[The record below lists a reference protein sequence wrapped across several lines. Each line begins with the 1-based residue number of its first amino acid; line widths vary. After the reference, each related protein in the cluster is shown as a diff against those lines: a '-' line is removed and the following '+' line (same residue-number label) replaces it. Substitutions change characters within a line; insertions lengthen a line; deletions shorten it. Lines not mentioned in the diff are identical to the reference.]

1 MALLTNNQTVNA
13 QVHLSTSPLLQEVLM
28 RGLRKLP
35 LMALLSLLVISAL
48 LAGCTTVPAAA
59 PAPADE
65 AAATEAPAEEAAAPA
80 DAAAG
85 AALAPTAGG
94 FPNKAIQIMAP
105 ANPGGGWD
113 TTARLLAQTLTESGI
128 SPVPVE
134 VFNVPG
140 AGGTIGLAQ
149 LVSQNAGDPYTLMMM
164 GRVMVGS
171 ILTNQ
176 SPVTLAETTPLARLT
191 AEYEIIV
198 VPADSPYQ
206 TMADLVA
213 AFQADPKSI
222 AWAGGS
228 AGGTDHI
235 LAGQI
240 AQAVGV
246 APEGV
251 NYIAY
256 SGGGEAAAAIL
267 GGQVAAGV
275 SGIGEWADFIAS
287 GEMRPL
293 AVSSAERLDI
303 LPDVPTLVE
312 SGVDVVLLNWR
323 GLVGAPNLSDEDK
336 AWLIDALTAA
346 NDSAQWQEILATNGW
361 DNVFQTGDDF
371 AATLA
376 EDDATI
382 SAVLKEIGLVE

>member
-1 MALLTNNQTVNA
+1 MRRMYALPWLAFLV
-13 QVHLSTSPLLQEVLM
+13 VFVI
-28 RGLRKLP
+28 GG
-35 LMALLSLLVISAL
+35 LLV
-48 LAGCTTVPAAA
+48 GCTTVPAAA
-59 PAPADE
+59 PAPAGD
-65 AAATEAPAEEAAAPA
+65 AAATEAAPAESAASAETA
-80 DAAAG
+80 TG
-85 AALAPTAGG
+85 ATLAPTAGG

-113 TTARLLAQTLTESGI
+113 TTARLLAQTLTEAGI

-149 LVSQNAGDPYTLMMM
+149 LVSQNAGDPYTIMMM

-191 AEYEIIV
+191 AEYEIVV
-198 VPADSPYQ
+198 VPASSPYQ

-213 AFQADPKSI
+213 AFQADPKSV

-235 LAGQI
+235 LVGQI
-240 AQAVGV
+240 AKAVGV

-251 NYIAY
+251 NYVAY

-275 SGIGEWADFIAS
+275 SGVGEWADFIAS

-293 AVSSAERLDI
+293 AVSSAERLEA
-303 LPDVPTLVE
+303 LPDVPTLTE

-323 GLVGAPNLSDEDK
+323 GVVGPPNLSDEDK
-336 AWLIDALTAA
+336 AWLIDALTAV
-346 NDSAQWQEILATNGW
+346 NNSAQWQEILTTNGW

-376 EDDATI
+376 EDNATI
-382 SAVLKEIGLVE
+382 STVLKEIGLIE

>member
-1 MALLTNNQTVNA
+1 
-13 QVHLSTSPLLQEVLM
+13 
-28 RGLRKLP
+28 
-35 LMALLSLLVISAL
+35 
-48 LAGCTTVPAAA
+48 
-59 PAPADE
+59 
-65 AAATEAPAEEAAAPA
+65 
-80 DAAAG
+80 
-85 AALAPTAGG
+85 
-94 FPNKAIQIMAP
+94 
-105 ANPGGGWD
+105 
-113 TTARLLAQTLTESGI
+113 
-128 SPVPVE
+128 
-134 VFNVPG
+134 
-140 AGGTIGLAQ
+140 
-149 LVSQNAGDPYTLMMM
+149 
-164 GRVMVGS
+164 
-171 ILTNQ
+171 
-176 SPVTLAETTPLARLT
+176 
-191 AEYEIIV
+191 
-198 VPADSPYQ
+198 
-206 TMADLVA
+206 MADLVA

-293 AVSSAERLDI
+293 AVSSAERLNI

-323 GLVGAPNLSDEDK
+323 GLVGPPNLSDEDK
-336 AWLIDALTAA
+336 AWLIAALTAA

>member
-1 MALLTNNQTVNA
+1 
-13 QVHLSTSPLLQEVLM
+13 M
-28 RGLRKLP
+28 RRVRTLP
-35 LMALLSLLVISAL
+35 LMALLSLLVASAL
-48 LAGCTTVPAAA
+48 LAGCTTMPAAA
-59 PAPADE
+59 PVE
-65 AAATEAPAEEAAAPA
+65 QAAATEAAPEEAAAPA
-80 DAAAG
+80 EAATG

-94 FPNKAIQIMAP
+94 FPSKAIQIMAP

-149 LVSQNAGDPYTLMMM
+149 LVSQNAGDPYTIMMM

-198 VPADSPYQ
+198 VPANSPYQ

-235 LAGQI
+235 LVGQI
-240 AQAVGV
+240 AKAVGV

-275 SGIGEWADFIAS
+275 SGVGEWADFIAS

-293 AVSSAERLDI
+293 AVSSAERLGA
-303 LPDVPTLVE
+303 LPDVPTLTE

-323 GLVGAPNLSDEDK
+323 GVVGPPNLNEEDK
-336 AWLIDALTAA
+336 AWLIAALTAV
-346 NDSAQWQEILATNGW
+346 NESEQWQEILATNGW
-361 DNVFQTGDDF
+361 DDVFQTGDDF

-376 EDDATI
+376 EDNATI
-382 SAVLKEIGLVE
+382 SAVLKEIGLIE

>member
-1 MALLTNNQTVNA
+1 MNLSHVRRSMGLLTI
-13 QVHLSTSPLLQEVLM
+13 LLVVF
-28 RGLRKLP
+28 
-35 LMALLSLLVISAL
+35 LLSA
-48 LAGCTTVPAAA
+48 CTAVPAAA
-59 PAPADE
+59 PSGE
-65 AAATEAPAEEAAAPA
+65 AASSAPTEAAAPEA
-80 DAAAG
+80 DAG
-85 AALAPTAGG
+85 GALAQTAGG
-94 FPNKAIQIMAP
+94 FPDKALQIMAP

-113 TTARLLAQTLTESGI
+113 TTARLLAQTMTDAGV

-140 AGGTIGLAQ
+140 AGGTVGLAQ
-149 LVSQNAGDPYTLMMM
+149 LVSQNAGDPYTIMMM

-176 SPVTLAETTPLARLT
+176 APVTLAETTPLARLT

-213 AFQADPKSI
+213 AFQANPQSI

-235 LAGQI
+235 LVGQI

-246 APEGV
+246 APEGI

-256 SGGGEAAAAIL
+256 SGGGEAAASIL
-267 GGQVAAGV
+267 GNQVAAGV
-275 SGIGEWADFIAS
+275 SGIGEWADFIQS
-287 GEMRPL
+287 GEMRAL
-293 AVSSAERLDI
+293 AVSSGERLEA

-323 GLVGAPNLSDEDK
+323 GVVGPPNMSEEDV
-336 AWLIDALTAA
+336 AWWIEALTRAVE
-346 NDSAQWQEILATNGW
+346 SEQWQTILANNGW
-361 DNVFQTGDDF
+361 DNVFQTGDEF
-371 AATLA
+371 AATLQ
-376 EDDATI
+376 EDDAVI
-382 SAVLKEIGLVE
+382 GEVLKEIGLVQ

>member
-1 MALLTNNQTVNA
+1 MTVSRIWRGA
-13 QVHLSTSPLLQEVLM
+13 MLAVL
-28 RGLRKLP
+28 
-35 LMALLSLLVISAL
+35 L
-48 LAGCTTVPAAA
+48 LAAMLVGACAVAPVAAPAGGDAAA
-59 PAPADE
+59 PAS
-65 AAATEAPAEEAAAPA
+65 TEAAAPE
-80 DAAAG
+80 AAPATDG
-85 AALAPTAGG
+85 AMAPTAGG
-94 FPNKAIQIMAP
+94 FPNKALQIMAP

-113 TTARLLAQTLTESGI
+113 TTARLLAQTMTEAGV

-140 AGGTIGLAQ
+140 AGGTVGLAQ
-149 LVSQNAGDPYTLMMM
+149 LVSQNAGDPYTIMMM

-176 SPVTLAETTPLARLT
+176 SPVTLAESTPLARLT

-213 AFQADPKSI
+213 AFQADPQSI

-235 LAGQI
+235 LIGQI
-240 AQAVGV
+240 AKLVGV
-246 APEGV
+246 APEGI

-256 SGGGEAAAAIL
+256 SGGGEAAASIL

-275 SGIGEWADFIAS
+275 SGIGEWADFIQS
-287 GEMRPL
+287 GEMRAL
-293 AVSSAERLDI
+293 AVSSADRLEG

-323 GLVGAPNLSDEDK
+323 GVVGPPNMSEEDV
-336 AWLIDALTAA
+336 AWWIEALTKT
-346 NDSAQWQEILATNGW
+346 NESAEWQEILATNGW
-361 DNVFQTGDDF
+361 DNVFQTGAEF
-371 AATLA
+371 GATLA
-376 EDDATI
+376 EDDAVI
-382 SAVLKEIGLVE
+382 GEVLKEIGLVE

>member
-1 MALLTNNQTVNA
+1 
-13 QVHLSTSPLLQEVLM
+13 M
-28 RGLRKLP
+28 RRLRTLP
-35 LMALLSLLVISAL
+35 LMLLVSLLIISAL
-48 LAGCTTVPAAA
+48 FAGCTTAPAAA
-59 PAPADE
+59 PAPAED
-65 AAATEAPAEEAAAPA
+65 AAATEAAPSEAAAPA
-80 DAAAG
+80 EAAPG

-94 FPNKAIQIMAP
+94 FPSKAIQIMAP

-149 LVSQNAGDPYTLMMM
+149 LASQNAGDPYTIMMM

-191 AEYEIIV
+191 AEYETIV
-198 VPADSPYQ
+198 VPKDSPYQ

-213 AFQADPKSI
+213 AFQSDPKSI

-235 LAGQI
+235 LVGQI
-240 AQAVGV
+240 AKAVGV

-275 SGIGEWADFIAS
+275 SGVGEWADFIAS

-293 AVSSAERLDI
+293 AVSSAERLEA
-303 LPDVPTLVE
+303 LPDVPTLTE

-323 GLVGAPNLSDEDK
+323 GLVGPPNLSDEDK
-336 AWLIDALTAA
+336 AWLIAALTAV
-346 NDSAQWQEILATNGW
+346 NESEQWQEILATNGW
-361 DNVFQTGDDF
+361 DNVFQAGDDF
-371 AATLA
+371 AATL
-376 EDDATI
+376 EEENATI
-382 SAVLKEIGLVE
+382 SAVLKEIGLVQ

>member
-1 MALLTNNQTVNA
+1 MRRMYALPWLAFLVA
-13 QVHLSTSPLLQEVLM
+13 
-28 RGLRKLP
+28 
-35 LMALLSLLVISAL
+35 LVIGSL

-59 PAPADE
+59 PAPAGE
-65 AAATEAPAEEAAAPA
+65 AAATEAAPAESAASTDIAT
-80 DAAAG
+80 G

-113 TTARLLAQTLTESGI
+113 TTARLLAQTLTEAGI

-149 LVSQNAGDPYTLMMM
+149 LVSQNAGDPYTIMMM

-191 AEYEIIV
+191 AEYETVV
-198 VPADSPYQ
+198 VPANSPYQ
-206 TMADLVA
+206 TMGDLVA

-235 LAGQI
+235 LVGQI
-240 AQAVGV
+240 AKAVGV

-275 SGIGEWADFIAS
+275 SGVGEWADFIAS
-287 GEMRPL
+287 GEMRAL
-293 AVSSAERLDI
+293 AVSSAGRLEA
-303 LPDVPTLVE
+303 LPDAPTLTE

-323 GLVGAPNLSDEDK
+323 GVVGPPNLSDEDK

-346 NDSAQWQEILATNGW
+346 NNSAQWQEILATNGW
-361 DNVFQTGDDF
+361 DNVFQTGDEF

-376 EDDATI
+376 EENATI
-382 SAVLKEIGLVE
+382 SAVLKEIGLIE

>member
-1 MALLTNNQTVNA
+1 MC
-13 QVHLSTSPLLQEVLM
+13 STRMQ
-28 RGLRKLP
+28 RGVVT
-35 LMALLSLLVISAL
+35 LVML
-48 LAGCTTVPAAA
+48 LAAVWLIACAPAAA
-59 PAPADE
+59 PAGDAAATATEASAATEGAATE
-65 AAATEAPAEEAAAPA
+65 AAATAEAATEAAGEVAAPA
-80 DAAAG
+80 PAGEPLAA
-85 AALAPTAGG
+85 TAGG
-94 FPNKAIQIMAP
+94 FPDKALQIMAP

-113 TTARLLAQTLTESGI
+113 TTARLLAQTMSEAGV

-140 AGGTIGLAQ
+140 AGGTVGLAQ
-149 LVSQNAGDPYTLMMM
+149 LVSQNAGDPYTIMMM

-176 SPVTLAETTPLARLT
+176 APVTLAETTPLAQLV

-213 AFQADPKSI
+213 AFQADSKSI

-235 LAGQI
+235 LVGQI

-246 APEGV
+246 APDGI

-256 SGGGEAAAAIL
+256 SGGGEAAASIL

-275 SGIGEWADFIAS
+275 SGIGEFIDFVES
-287 GEMRPL
+287 GEMRAL
-293 AVSSAERLDI
+293 AVSSAERLEG
-303 LPDVPTLVE
+303 LPDIPTLAE
-312 SGVDVVLLNWR
+312 GGVDVTLSNWR
-323 GLVGAPNLSDEDK
+323 GVVGPPNMSEEDR
-336 AWLIDALTAA
+336 AWWIEALTRTAQ
-346 NDSAQWQEILATNGW
+346 SEQWQEILATNGW
-361 DNVFQTGDDF
+361 DDVFQTGDEF
-371 AATLA
+371 G
-376 EDDATI
+376 ATI
-382 SAVLKEIGLVE
+382 EQDNAVVGDVLKQIGLVQ

>member
-1 MALLTNNQTVNA
+1 
-13 QVHLSTSPLLQEVLM
+13 M
-28 RGLRKLP
+28 RRVCTLP
-35 LMALLSLLVISAL
+35 LMAWISLLVTSIL
-48 LAGCTTVPAAA
+48 LAGCTTMPAA
-59 PAPADE
+59 PAPVEE
-65 AAATEAPAEEAAAPA
+65 AAATEVATEVATGEGAAPA
-80 DAAAG
+80 AAAG
-85 AALAPTAGG
+85 AALAPTSGG
-94 FPNKAIQIMAP
+94 FPSKAIQIMAP

-176 SPVTLAETTPLARLT
+176 SPVTLDETTPLARLT

-198 VPADSPYQ
+198 VPKDSPYQ
-206 TMADLVA
+206 TMEELVA
-213 AFQADPKSI
+213 AFQANPKSI

-235 LAGQI
+235 LVGQI
-240 AQAVGV
+240 AKAVGV

-275 SGIGEWADFIAS
+275 SGVGEWADFIAS

-293 AVSSAERLDI
+293 AVSSADRLEA
-303 LPDVPTLVE
+303 LPDVPTLTE

-323 GLVGAPNLSDEDK
+323 GIVGPPNLSEEDR
-336 AWLIDALTAA
+336 AWLINALTAVTE
-346 NDSAQWQEILATNGW
+346 SAQWQEILATNGW

-376 EDDATI
+376 EDNATI
-382 SAVLKEIGLVE
+382 SAVLKEIGLIE

>member
-1 MALLTNNQTVNA
+1 MRRMYALPWLAFLVA
-13 QVHLSTSPLLQEVLM
+13 
-28 RGLRKLP
+28 
-35 LMALLSLLVISAL
+35 LVIGSL

-59 PAPADE
+59 PAPAGE
-65 AAATEAPAEEAAAPA
+65 AVATEAAPAESAASAEIA
-80 DAAAG
+80 TG

-113 TTARLLAQTLTESGI
+113 TTARLLAQTLTEAGI

-149 LVSQNAGDPYTLMMM
+149 LVSQNAGDPYTIMMM

-191 AEYEIIV
+191 AEYETVV
-198 VPADSPYQ
+198 VPANSPYQ
-206 TMADLVA
+206 TMGDLVA

-235 LAGQI
+235 LVGQI
-240 AQAVGV
+240 ARAVGV

-275 SGIGEWADFIAS
+275 SGVGEWADFIAS
-287 GEMRPL
+287 GEMRAL
-293 AVSSAERLDI
+293 AVSSAGRLEA
-303 LPDVPTLVE
+303 LPDAPTLTE

-323 GLVGAPNLSDEDK
+323 GVVGPPNLSDEDK

-346 NDSAQWQEILATNGW
+346 NNSAQWQEILATNGW
-361 DNVFQTGDDF
+361 DNVFQTGDEF

-376 EDDATI
+376 EENATI
-382 SAVLKEIGLVE
+382 SAVLKEIGLIE

>member
-1 MALLTNNQTVNA
+1 MRRTWTLPWMAF
-13 QVHLSTSPLLQEVLM
+13 
-28 RGLRKLP
+28 
-35 LMALLSLLVISAL
+35 VILFVIGGL
-48 LAGCTTVPAAA
+48 LAGCTTVPATQ
-59 PAPADE
+59 PGQE
-65 AAATEAPAEEAAAPA
+65 AAATEAAPAEAAAPA
-80 DAAAG
+80 DAASG
-85 AALAPTAGG
+85 ATLPPTAGG

-149 LVSQNAGDPYTLMMM
+149 LVSQNAGDPYTIMMM

-191 AEYEIIV
+191 AEYEIVV
-198 VPADSPYQ
+198 VPANSPYQ
-206 TMADLVA
+206 TMEDLVA

-235 LAGQI
+235 LVGQI
-240 AQAVGV
+240 AKAVGV

-251 NYIAY
+251 NYVAY

-275 SGIGEWADFIAS
+275 SGVGEWADFIAS
-287 GEMRPL
+287 GEMRAL
-293 AVSSAERLDI
+293 AVSSAKRLDA
-303 LPDVPTLVE
+303 LPDTPTLTE

-323 GLVGAPNLSDEDK
+323 GVVGPPNLSDEDK
-336 AWLIDALTAA
+336 AWLIEALTAA
-346 NDSAQWQEILATNGW
+346 NNSAQWQEILATNGW
-361 DNVFQTGDDF
+361 DNVFQAGDEF
-371 AATLA
+371 AAILA
-376 EDDATI
+376 EEDATI
-382 SAVLKEIGLVE
+382 SAVLKEIGLVQ